1 MPLSPSEERA
11 ASVSRKT
18 AEFLREMTIMFK
30 LDNQTLQL
38 VLIALVALAMVTQAI
53 VLLAAYLAMRKAAR
67 SADEKI
73 EEFRASILPLVD
85 KTRDLLT
92 RLAPKIEATAEDVAA
107 LTHSLRLQTTDVQYA
122 ANEIVTRVRSQAS
135 RIDTLLT
142 NVLDAIERAGGFMA
156 DAVSKPMRQLS
167 AILASAKAAVESLR
181 NYEPAPRSNA
191 DRVSGDNDM
200 FV

>member
-1 MPLSPSEERA
+1 
-11 ASVSRKT
+11 
-18 AEFLREMTIMFK
+18 MTIMFK

-38 VLIALVALAMVTQAI
+38 ALIALVALAMLVQAI
-53 VLLAAYLAMRKAAR
+53 VLLAAFVAMRKAAR
-67 SADEKI
+67 SADEKF
-73 EEFRASILPLVD
+73 EELRASIMPLVD
-85 KTRDLLT
+85 KTRDLVT
-92 RLAPKIEATAEDVAA
+92 RLAPKIEATAEDLAA

-181 NYEPAPRSNA
+181 NYEPPPRSNA
-191 DRVSGDNDM
+191 DRMSGDNDM